1 MIKVSVIIP
10 AYKVEKYIDRTISS
24 CQSQTLNEIEII
36 VINDGSP
43 DNSEAIINNIALKD
57 NRIIAIHKENEGVTS
72 ARNTGLAMAQGKYV
86 FFLDGDDYIEENA
99 LEKLFNIAEQNN
111 ADYVFGNFIIEYDDE
126 DSLQNYEMVF
136 PSFTVINNITF
147 LKYCFENTFFY
158 ITGCLINKQIMKK
171 CGLDIPNDITFG
183 EDNIAITQ
191 MAWNMN
197 CAAYYN
203 GIVLHYVQRNES
215 VTNSINLNNLAQR
228 ARACMLT
235 VDYAVKQSFYKS
247 LKPEIDYFMSKE
259 QVGFITYGYWNVEL
273 SKYCTP
279 SILFRTMIYLK
290 LGAKKVFILLG
301 IFISPIFT
309 LKVYDFLRKIK
320 RFRK

>member
-10 AYKVEKYIDRTISS
+10 VYKVEKYIDRTISS
-24 CQSQTLNEIEII
+24 CQSQTLFEIEII
-36 VINDGSP
+36 VVNDGSP
-43 DNSEAIINNIALKD
+43 DNSKAIIDKKAWED
-57 NRIIAIHKENEGVTS
+57 NRIMAIHKENGGVTS
-72 ARNTGLAMAQGKYV
+72 ARNTGLAKAKGKYV
-86 FFLDGDDYIEENA
+86 FFLDGDDYIEDNA

-111 ADYVFGNFIIEYDDE
+111 ADYVFGNFIIEYE

-158 ITGCLINKQIMKK
+158 ITGCLINKGIMQK
-171 CGLDIPNDITFG
+171 CKLDIPNDITFG

-191 MAWNMN
+191 MAWNIQ

-203 GIVLHYVQRNES
+203 GIVLHYVQRKES
-215 VTNSINLNNLAQR
+215 VTNGMNLNNVAQR

-235 VDYAVKQSFYKS
+235 VDYAVKQRFYKS
-247 LKPEIDYFMSKE
+247 IKPEIDYFMSKE
-259 QVGFITYGYWNVEL
+259 QVSFILYGYWSDEL

-279 SILFRTMIYLK
+279 SVLLQPKICLK
-290 LGAKKVFILLG
+290 LGAKRVFILLG
-301 IFISPIFT
+301 IFISPTFT
-309 LKVYDFLRKIK
+309 SKGYYFLRIFK
-320 RFRK
+320 RFRL